1 MRLFLPMLILILLT
15 TSLVSINTFPISG
28 YAESNAR
35 ISYNISVDE
44 VGLARIVITVHAL
57 LKNFYGWF
65 FVPKYTNYTVN
76 GVNFKILCINE
87 SYYTFYYNLSFYI
100 FDEGM
105 INVTWTMMYASLIVE
120 GNAYFLSPPINVLP
134 HAETDITVVLKGS
147 SPTYINPP
155 TNRVSEPYNNT
166 IVLHYR
172 SRALPNAIFRI
183 EVEYSVKDQKNIER
197 NVWKLPG
204 STKLIIEAPSYY
216 TAIALKV
223 YHIYREVYP
232 FLVDILQTNL
242 SYVKVK
248 FFAPRHDEVN
258 ILGYVPIEHVRPIDT
273 VMLNPFWIRSLPGA
287 IEQGAVHELIHVLL
301 FNKGL
306 NAERF
311 LWLHEGLAEYLS
323 LSLLEKYPET
333 KEWCEEKIN
342 EYMSENPNCATLF
355 SWRPGEIHPWLYCC
369 ACRLM
374 RNLVGENITKLKRFF
389 SLLPNFK
396 NVTNNEEIIALF
408 SIAGLNVTAFKDMKL
423 PTDWGLVRFYEDYY
437 RKRAPNV
444 NPRAIIINKVLIIIG
459 ILFAIFLI
467 TLFVLTYRIRRRY
480 RETLILYNP
489 LASRSPIG

>member
-15 TSLVSINTFPISG
+15 ASLVSINAFPISG

-35 ISYNISVDE
+35 ISYDISVDE

-57 LKNFYGWF
+57 LKNFYGWL
-65 FVPKYTNYTVN
+65 FVPKYTNYTIN
-76 GVNFKILCINE
+76 GANFKILCINE

-100 FDEGM
+100 FNEGM
-105 INVTWTMMYASLIVE
+105 INVTWKMMYASLIVGE
-120 GNAYFLSPPINVLP
+120 NAYFLSPPINVLP
-134 HAETDITVVLKGS
+134 HAETNITVVLKGS
-147 SPTYINPP
+147 LPTYINPP
-155 TNRVSEPYNNT
+155 TNRVSERYNNT
-166 IVLHYR
+166 IILYY
-172 SRALPNAIFRI
+172 SKTSPSTIFRI
-183 EVEYSVKDQKNIER
+183 EVEYSVKNQKNIER
-197 NVWKLPG
+197 NIWKLPG
-204 STKLIIEAPSYY
+204 GTKLIIEAPSYY

-232 FLVDILQTNL
+232 ILADIIQTNL
-242 SYVKVK
+242 SYIKVK
-248 FFAPRHDEVN
+248 FFAPKHDEVN
-258 ILGYVPIEHVRPIDT
+258 ILGYVPIEHVKPIDT

-287 IEQGAVHELIHVLL
+287 IEQGAVHELIHILL

-306 NAERF
+306 DAEHF

-333 KEWCEEKIN
+333 KEWCKEKIN
-342 EYMSENPNCATLF
+342 EYMNENPNCATLF

-369 ACRLM
+369 AYRLM

-408 SIAGLNVTAFKDMKL
+408 NIAGLNVTAFKDMKL
-423 PTDWGLVRFYEDYY
+423 PVDWGLVRFYEDYY
-437 RKRAPNV
+437 RKRATNV
-444 NPRAIIINKVLIIIG
+444 NPRAIIINKMLIIIG